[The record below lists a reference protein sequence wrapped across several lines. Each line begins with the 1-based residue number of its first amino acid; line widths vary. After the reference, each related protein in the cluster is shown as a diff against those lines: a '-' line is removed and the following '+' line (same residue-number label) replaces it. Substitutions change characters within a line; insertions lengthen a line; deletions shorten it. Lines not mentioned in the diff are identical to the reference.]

1 MSQIIVSNKK
11 ENRRPEG
18 QVVDFKKIKIVG
30 DSFLAQS
37 ITSDWE
43 SKAVGLIVR
52 SNRTES
58 EPFMRRKLALNEE
71 RIALNERRL
80 TLNETKVN
88 S

>member
-1 MSQIIVSNKK
+1 MSHAIGGELSSRIGSSRV
-11 ENRRPEG
+11 
-18 QVVDFKKIKIVG
+18 
-30 DSFLAQS
+30 
-37 ITSDWE
+37 TDWE
-43 SKAVGLIVR
+43 SEAVGLTVR

-80 TLNETKVN
+80 ALNEAKVN

>member
-1 MSQIIVSNKK
+1 MSKMSQIIVSNKK

-43 SKAVGLIVR
+43 SEAVELTVR

-58 EPFMRRKLALNEE
+58 ESFMRRKLALNE
-71 RIALNERRL
+71 RRL
-80 TLNETKVN
+80 ALNETKI
-88 S
+88 SS

>member
-43 SKAVGLIVR
+43 SEAVGLTVR
-52 SNRTES
+52 SNRTEN
-58 EPFMRRKLALNEE
+58 EPFMKRKLALNE
-71 RIALNERRL
+71 RRL
-80 TLNETKVN
+80 ALNETKV
-88 S
+88 SS

>member
-37 ITSDWE
+37 ITSD
-43 SKAVGLIVR
+43 
-52 SNRTES
+52 
-58 EPFMRRKLALNEE
+58 
-71 RIALNERRL
+71 
-80 TLNETKVN
+80 
-88 S
+88 

>member
-43 SKAVGLIVR
+43 SEAVELTVR

-58 EPFMRRKLALNEE
+58 ESFMRRKLALNE
-71 RIALNERRL
+71 RRL
-80 TLNETKVN
+80 ALNETKI
-88 S
+88 SS